1 MAGTEIVL
9 FKLKDGISDAQILE
23 ASDALQRD
31 VQGMDGYLAR
41 RLLKT
46 GDGQW
51 IDVVEWES
59 LDAAHRA
66 AEVVMPRP
74 SALRFMDLVDMPSV
88 TVLLARPA
96 TAYAPEPAGGHP
108 PAPVAQR
115 GAAGQPCQGPA
126 SSWP

>member
-9 FKLKDGISDAQILE
+9 FKLKDGVLDAQILE

-31 VQGMDGYLAR
+31 LEGMAGYLSR

-46 GDGQW
+46 DDGQW
-51 IDVVEWES
+51 IDLVEWES
-59 LDAAHRA
+59 LDAAHHA
-66 AEVVMPRP
+66 SEAIMPRP
-74 SALRFMDLVDMPSV
+74 SAQRFMDLVDMPSV

-96 TAYAPEPAGGHP
+96 TAYAPEPAGGPP

-115 GAAGQPCQGPA
+115 GAAG
-126 SSWP
+126 